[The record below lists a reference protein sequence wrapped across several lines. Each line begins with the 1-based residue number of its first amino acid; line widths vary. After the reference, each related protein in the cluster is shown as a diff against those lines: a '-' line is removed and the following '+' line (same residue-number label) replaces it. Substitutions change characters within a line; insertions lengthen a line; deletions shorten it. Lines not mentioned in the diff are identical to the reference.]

1 MDDNQLEKAKKRM
14 LEYAEKTK
22 EKYSASLSVKYQN
35 DSGRLCGKK
44 K

>member
-1 MDDNQLEKAKKRM
+1 MDDNQLDKAKKIM
-14 LEYAEKTK
+14 LEYAKKTK
-22 EKYSASLSVKYQN
+22 EKYSASLSLKCQN